1 MPTENNDYV
10 KWLANNAAEEENHYK
25 NQTLNKKEYFL
36 KQREYNLPME
46 YENYPT
52 EYKKYPTAY
61 KKPLFKVLNCDPEWQ
76 QMSQKELKEQAR
88 IQLEMQQ
95 YTTQQT
101 RFGPYSNAA

>member
-10 KWLANNAAEEENHYK
+10 NWLANHAAEEENHNK
-25 NQTLNKKEYFL
+25 NQTLNKKVYTL

-52 EYKKYPTAY
+52 EYR
-61 KKPLFKVLNCDPEWQ
+61 KPLSEVLNCDPKWQ
-76 QMSQKELKEQAR
+76 QMSPKELKEQAR
-88 IQLEMQQ
+88 IQLEKQQ